1 MVTPDCEYKVTKIIN
16 ALQAFFQFIPN
27 YFLFSHS
34 LIFVKIAP
42 LLIIASRN
50 NNLCSSVWSVWPP
63 FCRAKH
69 FCVFC
74 VFCVNTNRNVKQF
87 QNDYFRPKIPV
98 FQSFSASWTFLRGNS
113 DFPLTKLP
121 LSPNET
127 FRFPRVLSTPC
138 FSRLYYVKS
147 FPFLLLTV
155 LRNYAITQ
163 LHLRSTIFLFQS
175 EYILYYYIYYNI
187 YNNIIFNLS
196 QMSQRIST

>member
-1 MVTPDCEYKVTKIIN
+1 MQSRTRSNFAEPKPLLAPELVYRCKVTKLIN

-74 VFCVNTNRNVKQF
+74 VFCVTFKQNVKQF
-87 QNDYFRPKIPV
+87 QDCYFHPEIPV
-98 FQSFSASWTFLRGNS
+98 FQPISASWTFLRGNS

-127 FRFPRVLSTPC
+127 SLFPKVLSASC
-138 FSRLYYVKS
+138 FLRLYYVKT
-147 FPFLLLTV
+147 FL
-155 LRNYAITQ
+155 
-163 LHLRSTIFLFQS
+163 
-175 EYILYYYIYYNI
+175 
-187 YNNIIFNLS
+187 
-196 QMSQRIST
+196 